1 LSRFGIGYLPLFGAN
16 WETREKFSTSFYFL
30 PAKTPKALDVFKG
43 ASIPYKLPVLPNFF
57 SQSSRVSDLLRRI
70 PRSRAP
76 ILAVGGKCGSRWC
89 ASSSPNSRC
98 SYWTS
103 LRTIWIPPRPWVSSS
118 FVLCMIRN
126 KEVLWLNRIDPESD
140 KERNRVRFERKRVS
154 LFPRGSRKRKKGF
167 VTTIPILRSL
177 SLMSEKVRME

>member
-1 LSRFGIGYLPLFGAN
+1 M
-16 WETREKFSTSFYFL
+16 REKLGTSFYFL
-30 PAKTPKALDVFKG
+30 SAQTLKVLDVFKG
-43 ASIPYKLPVLPNFF
+43 ASIPYKLPVLPKFF

-76 ILAVGGKCGSRWC
+76 ISAVGGRCGSRWC

-140 KERNRVRFERKRVS
+140 KERNRVRFERKRVCHYS
-154 LFPRGSRKRKKGF
+154 RVEAEKEKRG
-167 VTTIPILRSL
+167 L
-177 SLMSEKVRME
+177 